1 MTAQNNDGASSSSA
15 VKNSAIHQVN
25 SHQVEKANLNSSD
38 KSIKHEN
45 INQSTAQ
52 LKVSL
57 ALLLPLLAAILA
69 VSPLAVDMYLPAMP
83 ALAEYL
89 NTPMSMVQNSLS
101 IYLLGYA
108 LGLILFGPMA
118 DKHARRTLVFIG
130 IGGFFITSVLLTLVA
145 NIEQFLTVRF
155 LQAFVSS
162 AATVVVPGAVR
173 EYYGK
178 DTAKGLSYVSMI
190 MMLAPMIAPSIG
202 SVLLLAHS
210 WQLIFYVLAGY
221 SFIVLL
227 LVMKYL
233 PDAANVTDAAG
244 ASSLGKVTVQMG
256 FMQRYKIVLSNGEA
270 RLDIISSM
278 MIALAFFAYITAIP
292 YVYLKVFAVSE
303 YTFSVLFALN
313 IFALMTAHFTNT
325 RFVMRK
331 GSRKMLRFGLSLAT
345 IAATALVVVNFL
357 QLPLMYTVMTIFP
370 LKGSISMIAVNSDA
384 LILTKFPEH
393 SGTVTA
399 VIGTLRWGIGALA
412 GPILAFFY
420 DGSAKPFALLM
431 FFAVLVV
438 LCCQLSVWFSDKS
451 RLNLRHSKYN

>member
-1 MTAQNNDGASSSSA
+1 MT
-15 VKNSAIHQVN
+15 V
-25 SHQVEKANLNSSD
+25 
-38 KSIKHEN
+38 SI
-45 INQSTAQ
+45 TPPQ

-57 ALLLPLLAAILA
+57 KLLLPLLASILA
-69 VSPLAVDMYLPAMP
+69 VSPLAVDMYLSAMP
-83 ALAEYL
+83 TLAEHL

-101 IYLLGYA
+101 VYLLGYA

-118 DKHARRTLVFIG
+118 DKYSRRNLVLIG
-130 IGGFFITSVLLTLVA
+130 IGGFCIASLLLPFVS

-155 LQAFVSS
+155 FQAFVSS

-210 WQLIFYVLAGY
+210 WQLIFYVLSAY

-233 PDAANVTDAAG
+233 PDAANIADAKG
-244 ASSLGKVTVQMG
+244 GNLSVKVKAQLS
-256 FMQRYKIVLSNGEA
+256 FIERYKIVLSNAEA
-270 RLDIISSM
+270 RLDILTSM
-278 MIALAFFAYITAIP
+278 MVSLAFFAYLTAIP
-292 YVYLKVFAVSE
+292 YVYLKVFSVSE
-303 YTFSVLFALN
+303 YTFSLLFALN
-313 IFALMTAHFTNT
+313 VFALMIAHFTNT
-325 RFVMRK
+325 RLVVRM
-331 GSRKMLRFGLSLAT
+331 GSRTMLRFGLTLAVL
-345 IAATALVVVNFL
+345 AATALMLVNVL
-357 QLPLMYTVMTIFP
+357 QLPLIFTVITIFP
-370 LKGSISMIAVNSDA
+370 LMGSISLVAVNSDA
-384 LILTKFPEH
+384 LTLTKFPEH

-438 LCCQLSVWFSDKS
+438 LCCQLLVWFRNK
-451 RLNLRHSKYN
+451 N

>member
-1 MTAQNNDGASSSSA
+1 MTVPNKQTSDIKAVAS
-15 VKNSAIHQVN
+15 NTP
-25 SHQVEKANLNSSD
+25 L
-38 KSIKHEN
+38 KHEGMAAP
-45 INQSTAQ
+45 SAQ

-57 ALLLPLLAAILA
+57 KLLLPLLASILA

-83 ALAEYL
+83 TLAVHL

-118 DKHARRTLVFIG
+118 DKHPRRNLVLLG
-130 IGGFFITSVLLTLVA
+130 IGGFFIASLLLPFVS

-155 LQAFVSS
+155 FQAFVSS

-210 WQLIFYVLAGY
+210 WQLIFYVLAAYSLIVLVLVSYYLPNASDVTLPEGPVVKKVEM
-221 SFIVLL
+221 SFI
-227 LVMKYL
+227 
-233 PDAANVTDAAG
+233 
-244 ASSLGKVTVQMG
+244 
-256 FMQRYKIVLSNGEA
+256 QRYKIVLSNAEA

-292 YVYLKVFAVSE
+292 FVYLTFFEVSE
-303 YTFSVLFALN
+303 YKFSLLFALN
-313 IFALMTAHFTNT
+313 ILALMTAHFTNT
-325 RFVMRK
+325 RFVVRK
-331 GSRKMLRFGLSLAT
+331 GSRTMLRFGLSLAT
-345 IAATALVVVNFL
+345 IAATALMLVNVFEL
-357 QLPLMYTVMTIFP
+357 SLIYTVVAIFP
-370 LKGSISMIAVNSDA
+370 LMGSISMVAVNSDA
-384 LILTKFPEH
+384 LILTKFPAH

-420 DGSAKPFALLM
+420 DGSSKPFALLM

-438 LCCQLSVWFSDKS
+438 LSCQLMIWFDNK
-451 RLNLRHSKYN
+451 K

>member
-1 MTAQNNDGASSSSA
+1 MTVPNKQSSEKI
-15 VKNSAIHQVN
+15 VTDNLTPLKNGYMVLPA
-25 SHQVEKANLNSSD
+25 
-38 KSIKHEN
+38 
-45 INQSTAQ
+45 TQ

-57 ALLLPLLAAILA
+57 KLLLPLLASILA

-83 ALAEYL
+83 TLAEHL

-118 DKHARRTLVFIG
+118 DKHPRRTLVLLG
-130 IGGFFITSVLLTLVA
+130 IGGFFITSLLLPFVS
-145 NIEQFLTVRF
+145 NIEQFLTIRF
-155 LQAFVSS
+155 FQAFVSS

-210 WQLIFYVLAGY
+210 WQLIFYVLAAYSLIVFLLVSYYLPNACELASIKGPGVKKAEM
-221 SFIVLL
+221 SFI
-227 LVMKYL
+227 
-233 PDAANVTDAAG
+233 
-244 ASSLGKVTVQMG
+244 
-256 FMQRYKIVLSNGEA
+256 QRYKIVLSNAEA

-292 YVYLKVFAVSE
+292 FVYLTIFEVSE
-303 YTFSVLFALN
+303 YTFSLLFALN
-313 IFALMTAHFTNT
+313 ILALMTAHFTNT
-325 RFVMRK
+325 RFVVRK
-331 GSRKMLRFGLSLAT
+331 GSRTMLRFGLTLAT
-345 IAATALVVVNFL
+345 IAATALMLVNIFEL
-357 QLPLMYTVMTIFP
+357 SLIYTVVAIFP
-370 LKGSISMIAVNSDA
+370 LMGSISMVAVNSDA

-420 DGSAKPFALLM
+420 DASSKPFALLM

-438 LCCQLSVWFSDKS
+438 LSCQLMIWFNNK
-451 RLNLRHSKYN
+451 K